1 LPAFCSVEPSGRG
14 VFSQVV
20 IKERLRSCELQAL
33 RRLQIL
39 FVESDSRVHARME
52 LALGAGYII
61 HSVGSVTEA
70 KAYFS
75 ISRPDIVVSEVV
87 VGFEDGLD
95 LCRYIRSVP
104 SLSYLPI
111 MLLTSRATLSD
122 KVAGFQAG
130 TDDYVVKPFD
140 VRHLAARINLLTRI
154 KRLEAHDH
162 P

>member
-1 LPAFCSVEPSGRG
+1 MPAFCSVEPSGRG

-52 LALGAGYII
+52 LALGAGYTI
-61 HSVGSVTEA
+61 HSVVSITEA
-70 KAYFS
+70 KAYLS

-87 VGFEDGLD
+87 VGSEDGLD
-95 LCRYIRSVP
+95 LCRYVRSVP
-104 SLSYLPI
+104 FLSYLPI